1 MGHIAKPD
9 FIIAFGE
16 DSAIDV
22 KFSFYLLEL
31 ISSKELPV
39 EEAYSWLMLPF
50 PRLQNHTA
58 IITLQ

>member
-1 MGHIAKPD
+1 MPPRLIIGRHLMGHIAKPD

-16 DSAIDV
+16 NSAIDV

-39 EEAYSWLMLPF
+39 EEAYS
-50 PRLQNHTA
+50 
-58 IITLQ
+58 